1 MQFPM
6 KKLLFSAVLSAASVT
21 LFSFGVLQ
29 NDALKQSMKRGET
42 VYATNCANCH
52 MAQGEGI
59 PGAIPPVA
67 KSDYLM
73 KDQRR
78 AIRQIIYGA
87 KGEMTVNGVKY
98 NNEMPGQNHLTDQEI
113 ADVLNY
119 IQNSWGNKQPKIVTA
134 AQVKLERSKKQ

>member
-1 MQFPM
+1 M
-6 KKLLFSAVLSAASVT
+6 KKLLLSAAFSAIGLS
-21 LFSFGVLQ
+21 LFSFTLLQ
-29 NDALKQSMKRGET
+29 DDAMKQSMKRGET

-59 PGAIPPVA
+59 PGAIPPLA

-98 NNEMPGQNHLTDQEI
+98 NNEMPGQNHLTDQEV

-119 IQNSWGNKQPKIVTA
+119 VQNSWGNKQPKMVTA
-134 AQVKLERSKKQ
+134 AQVKPERSKKQ

>member
-1 MQFPM
+1 M
-6 KKLLFSAVLSAASVT
+6 KKLLLSAAFSAIGLS
-21 LFSFGVLQ
+21 LFSFTLLQ
-29 NDALKQSMKRGET
+29 DDAMKQSMKRGET

-59 PGAIPPVA
+59 PGAIPPLA

-119 IQNSWGNKQPKIVTA
+119 VQNSWGNKQPKMVTA
-134 AQVKLERSKKQ
+134 IQVKPERSKKQ

>member
-6 KKLLFSAVLSAASVT
+6 KKLLLSAAFSAIGLS
-21 LFSFGVLQ
+21 LFSFTLLQ
-29 NDALKQSMKRGET
+29 DDAMKQSMKRGET

-59 PGAIPPVA
+59 PGAIPPLA

-119 IQNSWGNKQPKIVTA
+119 VQNSWGNKQPKMVTA
-134 AQVKLERSKKQ
+134 AQVKPERSKKQ